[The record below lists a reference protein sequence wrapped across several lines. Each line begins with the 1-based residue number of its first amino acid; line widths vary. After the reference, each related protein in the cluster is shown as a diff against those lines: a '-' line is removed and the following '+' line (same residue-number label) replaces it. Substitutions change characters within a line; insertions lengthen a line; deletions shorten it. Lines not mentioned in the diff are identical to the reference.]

1 MLEEEFVGRRSWF
14 IGLTDFGHEGR
25 QQKYKVSVRQ
35 CGKFDKYL
43 GGSGITPLK
52 MQSLKVGPLGIP
64 GVTTV
69 MMTALF

>member
-1 MLEEEFVGRRSWF
+1 MLAADLGSLDSRTLVTREGSRS
-14 IGLTDFGHEGR
+14 L
-25 QQKYKVSVRQ
+25 KSVLSRQ
-35 CGKFDKYL
+35 CGKFDEYL